1 MLPLEIRKMTNDDL
15 DEVMEIEH
23 SSFPYPWA
31 RASFEKELR
40 DNAYACYLVAG
51 TEKNGQVIGYAGSW
65 VLFGEAHI
73 TTLAVHPGYRRAGTG
88 SALLTSLM
96 ESAYKLGACQ
106 VFLEVRDSN
115 GAARTLYEKFGFKI
129 KGIRKKYYL
138 DEDALVM
145 IRDFSPVDS

>member
-1 MLPLEIRKMTNDDL
+1 MTKDDI
-15 DEVMEIEH
+15 DQVMEIEH
-23 SSFPYPWA
+23 SSFPYPWS

-40 DNAYACYLVAG
+40 DNGYACYLVAG
-51 TEKNGQVIGYAGSW
+51 TGKNGQVIGYAGSW

-73 TTLAVHPGYRRAGTG
+73 TTLAVHPDYRRAGTG

-96 ESAYKLGACQ
+96 EAAYKLGACQ

-115 GAARTLYEKFGFKI
+115 GAARTLYEKYGFKI

-138 DEDALVM
+138 DEDALIM
-145 IRDFSPVDS
+145 TRDFSPAES

>member
-1 MLPLEIRKMTNDDL
+1 MSIDDL
-15 DEVMEIEH
+15 QQVMVIEH
-23 SSFPYPWA
+23 AAFPHPWS
-31 RASFEKELR
+31 RASFEKELS
-40 DNAYACYLVAG
+40 DNGYACYLVAVTG
-51 TEKNGQVIGYAGSW
+51 NNRQVIGYAGSW

-73 TTLAVHPGYRRAGTG
+73 TTLAVHPDYRRAGIG

-96 ESAYKLGACQ
+96 ETASKEGACQ

-145 IRDFSPVDS
+145 TRDFTPAGS